1 MLSHYRNLEP
11 RETYSFLDRFE
22 SLSFDAFLSLSF
34 RNLLRRSIESL
45 EKKATRSITSTGM
58 RFESELFIVKNGN
71 NLAEHARNFP
81 TNLLH

>member
-34 RNLLRRSIESL
+34 HNLFRRSIES
-45 EKKATRSITSTGM
+45 EKKGTRSITSTGM